1 MLNLLESSLKEQG
14 LFSGTLPPIITELSK
29 AVDNYSIPTRFKTS
43 VAVAEFI
50 LFFSQFR
57 RNITLWDGSSIP
69 INHLT
74 FGISES
80 GSGKGHAVKSIRS
93 CFAESYKQLNEFRKQ
108 LAIEKAKKLA
118 SEDGVEEPMTFQDY
132 SPYYQHPDPLFAAPN
147 STLEGLVK
155 TFNRFEEDGIGSG
168 AIESGEL
175 GDEMAR
181 GIADLMQF
189 MAEVY
194 DTGDKEVKALANKA
208 NQLKPLEN
216 FPVSANF
223 MGSQAALLQDNT
235 VRSLFIK
242 AFSSKLA
249 RRSFFMYSTEKIAIP
264 DFNSLNEF
272 DAWVA
277 ASKDR
282 ARESYEEVS
291 DYLLDITEWLLDTA
305 GTPITVSEEV
315 TKVYSRYKAYNEALS
330 DREDPQFP
338 ISKLAR
344 AHMQW
349 KSLKFAGAISLSK
362 CKDEIDMEDFI
373 EAVTYSEMLANDLRE
388 FEKELAKEPYEV
400 FVDYMHTN
408 SVDNAS
414 HITLHNLR
422 KLGFIPTTGKAREKI
437 NELISLASSY
447 DQKGIYTVTD
457 DGINY
462 ECQVLTDVIGV
473 SYLEVAGSKDQR
485 AKQCATGFE
494 YTTCTFPDLAD
505 MLSQDLAYS
514 PFEFRDGI
522 RGKDS
527 IISGCK
533 WVVLDI
539 DDSNITDE
547 ECHFMLSHINHHIA
561 RTSDGNNPFKFRVLI
576 ELDAFV
582 DIDNQ
587 HWKPF
592 IQSITSELALVA
604 DPLGKAQIFF
614 SYADRPI
621 LSVTD
626 ASPLPTKDHIITSN
640 EIEVATTKTLKPSE
654 KVSALANPHST
665 FEYCFDGAGAGN
677 RSVSMI
683 RMCYHA
689 LDLGATKDQILHL
702 INQVNDYWMDPLSEE
717 ELDRTIRSQVQRW

>member
-1 MLNLLESSLKEQG
+1 MLDLLEKALKDKG
-14 LFSGTLPPIITELSK
+14 LLSGELPPIITELTKS
-29 AVDNYSIPTRFKTS
+29 VDNYNVPSRFKIS

-57 RNITLWDGSSIP
+57 RNIQLWNGGEIP
-69 INHLT
+69 VNHLT

-80 GSGKGHAVKSIRS
+80 GSGKGHAVKAIRS
-93 CFAESYKQLNEFRKQ
+93 CFADSYKSLNDYRKT

-118 SEDGVEEPMTFQDY
+118 AEDGVEDPMTFPDY
-132 SPYYQHPDPLFAAPN
+132 EPYYSHPDPLFAAPN
-147 STLEGLVK
+147 STLEGLIK
-155 TFNRFEEDGIGSG
+155 TFNGFEEDGIAAG

-223 MGSQAALLQDNT
+223 MGSQAALLQDNV

-249 RRSFFMYSTEKIAIP
+249 RRSFFMYAPEKVVKP
-264 DFNSLNEF
+264 TFKSLTEF
-272 DAWVA
+272 DAWIIKSQEKA
-277 ASKDR
+277 K
-282 ARESYEEVS
+282 ESSDEVS
-291 DYLLDITEWLLDTA
+291 EYLISITPWLLETS
-305 GTPITVSEEV
+305 GTPIQVSEEV
-315 TKVYSRYKAYNEALS
+315 TKIYSRYKAYNEELS
-330 DREDPQFP
+330 AIEDPQYP

-349 KSLKFAGAISLSK
+349 KSLKFAGAIALSK
-362 CKDEIDMEDFI
+362 CKDIIELEDFT
-373 EAVTYSEMLANDLRE
+373 EAVTYSEMLSNDIRE
-388 FEKELAKEPYEV
+388 FEKELAKEAYEV
-400 FVDYMHTN
+400 FVDYMHSIAVNNT
-408 SVDNAS
+408 S
-414 HITLHNLR
+414 HISLHNLR
-422 KLGFIPTTGKAREKI
+422 KLGFISTAGKVQDRMK
-437 NELISLASSY
+437 ELINLASSY
-447 DQKGIYTVTD
+447 DSKGIYTITD

-462 ECQVLTDVIGV
+462 ECQILTDTIGV
-473 SYLEVAGSKDQR
+473 SYLEVAGTKDQR
-485 AKQCATGFE
+485 ARQCANGFE
-494 YTTCTFPDLAD
+494 YTTCTFEDLSD

-514 PFEFRDGI
+514 PFEFEGGI
-522 RGKDS
+522 RGKDN
-527 IISGCK
+527 ITSGCK

-539 DDSNITDE
+539 DESNITDE

-561 RTSDGNNPFKFRVLI
+561 RTSDGDNPFKFRVLI
-576 ELDAFV
+576 ELDAMV

-587 HWKPF
+587 HWKAF
-592 IQSITSELALVA
+592 IQSITTDLALIA

-626 ASPLPTKDHIITSN
+626 GAPLATKDHIIASN
-640 EIEVATTKTLKPSE
+640 QTEVASVKTLKPTE
-654 KVSALANPHST
+654 RATALKNPHST
-665 FEYCFDGAGAGN
+665 FEYAFEASSGS
-677 RSVSMI
+677 RSVSLI
-683 RMCYHA
+683 RAAYHA
-689 LDLGATKDQILHL
+689 KDLGAEKEQIIALVHQ
-702 INQVNDYWMDPLSEE
+702 INNYWLDPLDEDE
-717 ELDRTIRSQVQRW
+717 IKRTIVSQISRW